1 MTTHMFRLVVE
12 QPDGVTEQEANS
24 IVDDWLANN
33 TPWTDDP
40 IDHSVFVVDDPLTD
54 APNHFRG
61 DLRFEFSDAKTDLL
75 SQMETDL
82 QEVVSWYR
90 IGYHECDH
98 DEANANPCSWDN
110 QIEYGTVPDGLP
122 TFV

>member
-1 MTTHMFRLVVE
+1 MTTHMFRLVVAK
-12 QPDGVTEQEANS
+12 PDGVTEQDANR
-24 IVDDWLANN
+24 IVDDWLADN

-40 IDHSVFVVDDPLTD
+40 IDHSVSVIDDPLTD
-54 APNHFRG
+54 APIHFRG

-82 QEVVSWYR
+82 QAVVSWYR

-98 DEANANPCSWDN
+98 DEANGSPCNWN
-110 QIEYGTVPDGLP
+110 EQIEYGTVPDGLP